1 MMDYDDTDTLA
12 VLQNKVGTIRFI
24 TADEH
29 ALGTEDFKVL
39 LWDKKNMVIGL
50 AESYVSDFID
60 LMVVDQ
66 VIEDLERVDIGDKDV
81 ERSLVNAM
89 AKQKLATM
97 LETIMDILKVESD
110 PSESSIDEVIEN
122 ILNND

>member
-1 MMDYDDTDTLA
+1 VEFQDSDTLA
-12 VLQNKVGTIRFI
+12 ILENKVGTIRFI

-29 ALGTEDFKVL
+29 ALGSEDFKVL

-50 AESYVSDFID
+50 ADSYVSDFID

-66 VIEDLERVDIGDKDV
+66 VIEDLERLDIESEDV
-81 ERSLVNAM
+81 QRTIVNSI
-89 AKQKLATM
+89 AKQKLAHM
-97 LETIMDILKVESD
+97 LETIMDILKLESD
-110 PSESSIDEVIEN
+110 PSESSIDDVIEN

>member
-1 MMDYDDTDTLA
+1 MDFDDTDTLA
-12 VLQNKVGTIRFI
+12 ILENKMGTIRFI
-24 TADEH
+24 TADEY
-29 ALGTEDFKVL
+29 ALGSEDFKVL

-50 AESYVSDFID
+50 AESYVSEFID

-66 VIEDLERVDIGDKDV
+66 VIDDLERLDIDSDDDH
-81 ERSLVNAM
+81 RRIVNSI
-89 AKQKLATM
+89 AKQKLAGM

-110 PSESSIDEVIEN
+110 PSESSIDDVIKS

>member
-1 MMDYDDTDTLA
+1 MDFQDSDTLA
-12 VLQNKVGTIRFI
+12 ILENKVGTIRFI

-29 ALGTEDFKVL
+29 ALGSEDFKVL

-50 AESYVSDFID
+50 ADSYVSDFID

-66 VIEDLERVDIGDKDV
+66 VIEDLERLDIESEDIQ
-81 ERSLVNAM
+81 RTIVNSIAQ
-89 AKQKLATM
+89 QKLAHM
-97 LETIMDILKVESD
+97 LETIMDILKLESD
-110 PSESSIDEVIEN
+110 PSESSIDDVIEN

>member
-1 MMDYDDTDTLA
+1 MEFQDSDTLA
-12 VLQNKVGTIRFI
+12 ILQNKVGTIRFI

-29 ALGTEDFKVL
+29 ALGSEDFKVL

-50 AESYVSDFID
+50 ADSYVSDFID

-66 VIEDLERVDIGDKDV
+66 VIEDLERLDIESEDIQ
-81 ERSLVNAM
+81 RTIVNSIAQ
-89 AKQKLATM
+89 QKLAHM
-97 LETIMDILKVESD
+97 LETIMDILKLESD
-110 PSESSIDEVIEN
+110 PSESSIDDVIEN

>member
-1 MMDYDDTDTLA
+1 VDFQDSDTLA
-12 VLQNKVGTIRFI
+12 ILENKVGTIRFI

-29 ALGTEDFKVL
+29 ALGSEDFKVL

-50 AESYVSDFID
+50 ADSYVSDFID

-66 VIEDLERVDIGDKDV
+66 VIEDLERLDIESEDIQ
-81 ERSLVNAM
+81 RTIVNSIAQ
-89 AKQKLATM
+89 QKLAHM
-97 LETIMDILKVESD
+97 LETIMDILKLESD
-110 PSESSIDEVIEN
+110 PSESSIDDVIEN

>member
-1 MMDYDDTDTLA
+1 MEFQDSDTLA
-12 VLQNKVGTIRFI
+12 ILENKVGTIRFI

-29 ALGTEDFKVL
+29 ALGSEDFKVL

-50 AESYVSDFID
+50 ADSYVSDFID

-66 VIEDLERVDIGDKDV
+66 VIEDLERLDIESEDV
-81 ERSLVNAM
+81 QRTIVNSI
-89 AKQKLATM
+89 AKQKLAHM
-97 LETIMDILKVESD
+97 LETIMDILKLESD
-110 PSESSIDEVIEN
+110 PSESSIDDVIEN

>member
-1 MMDYDDTDTLA
+1 
-12 VLQNKVGTIRFI
+12 
-24 TADEH
+24 
-29 ALGTEDFKVL
+29 
-39 LWDKKNMVIGL
+39 
-50 AESYVSDFID
+50 
-60 LMVVDQ
+60 MVVDQ

-110 PSESSIDEVIEN
+110 PSESSIDDVIEN